1 MRDAVEMG
9 AIMSHGHADAP
20 VQQEPETPKKN
31 FWCTVWFLVLCV
43 AAVIVAGVLPQ
54 ALLG

>member
-9 AIMSHGHADAP
+9 AIMSHGHP